1 MTNREWLNS
10 LDDEVRNRMTAN
22 DNKNTTTELTDEDYF
37 KALREKPLQ
46 KIDRIPSADVV
57 EVVRCKDCIHWLK
70 DNNPSNKPEYRLC
83 EYYRGYKNQDGFC
96 DFGERKKPND
106 RA

>member
-57 EVVRCKDCIHWLK
+57 EVVRCKDCKHRRELIGTGA
-70 DNNPSNKPEYRLC
+70 YC
-83 EYYRGYKNQDGFC
+83 EKTYTFMSVQYKLIDD
-96 DFGERKKPND
+96 DFYCADGER
-106 RA
+106 RGIE